1 MAIPRTPA
9 QIRKI
14 FYDTIDKME
23 RKSDQFVNRP
33 GKDFS
38 RHRICTFKDTIL
50 TIITKETHGLK
61 RELYEFYKV
70 HAKTCPTKSA
80 FSQSRGKLNSTVFPY
95 LLNAFNDRIP
105 FTKTYKG
112 LHLLACDGTD
122 SNIPADKEDSLTFI
136 PFNSN
141 NGGYYQ
147 FHTVVMYDLLEKRY
161 TDAIIQPRRE
171 MQEVDACCRMIDRNP
186 VHGKCLFIA
195 DRGFESFNLMAHAI
209 ENDQFFLI
217 RVKNIDQ
224 EKSSYKYTDLSLD
237 DECET
242 SCKFVLS
249 RKNTKLQK
257 EHPERYKRLFPHRK
271 FDFIAKDDRESTYT
285 LAFRLIKIL
294 LPNGTYEYLVTN
306 LPEKKFHLHE
316 IKSLYAMR
324 WGVEG
329 AFLLLK
335 YNMAMNYFHS
345 VNRDSIVQE
354 IFAKLIL
361 YNFISLIISCAS
373 VPIKNTKYHFQISLS
388 DAIYK
393 CRDYL
398 LKKMPNATIIE
409 LLLRD
414 ITPIR
419 PYRSYERNMRTQR
432 LRSLQNRT

>member
-23 RKSDQFVNRP
+23 RESDQFVNRP

-38 RHRICTFKDTIL
+38 RHRICTFKNTIL

-70 HAKTCPTKSA
+70 YAKTYPTKSA
-80 FSQSRGKLNSTVFPY
+80 FSQSRGKFNLTVFPY
-95 LLNAFNDRIP
+95 LLNAFNSRIS

-122 SNIPADKEDSLTFI
+122 SNIPADKEDTLTFI

-161 TDAIIQPRRE
+161 TDAIVQPRRE
-171 MQEVDACCRMIDRNP
+171 IKEVDACCRMIDRNP
-186 VHGKCLFIA
+186 VNGKCLYIA

-209 ENDQFFLI
+209 ERNQYFLI

-224 EKSSYKYTDLSLD
+224 ENSSYKYVDLSFA
-237 DECET
+237 DECEAA
-242 SCKFVLS
+242 CELVLS
-249 RKNTKLQK
+249 RKRNKLQK
-257 EHPERYKRLFPHRK
+257 EHPERYKLLFSNRT
-271 FDFIAKDDRESTYT
+271 FDFIAKGDRESTYT

-294 LPNGTYEYLVTN
+294 LPNGTHEYLITN
-306 LPEKKFHLHE
+306 LPKKQFHLHE

-324 WGVEG
+324 WGIEG
-329 AFLLLK
+329 SFLLLK

-345 VNRDSIVQE
+345 ANRDSIIQE

-361 YNFISLIISCAS
+361 YNFISLVISCAS
-373 VPIKNTKYHFQISLS
+373 VPLKNNKYHYQISLS
-388 DAIYK
+388 DAVYK

-398 LKKMPNATIIE
+398 LKRMTNAKIIE

-414 ITPIR
+414 ITPVR
-419 PYRSYERNMRTQR
+419 PERSYERNMRTQH
-432 LRSLQNRT
+432 LKSLQNRT